1 MEILKNEKWIDV
13 LSNNDPNVSYAKFI
27 NIYENIVDQSMP
39 IIDKIIKIKTE
50 NKWMTGDIKRDIHTK
65 NNLYKIY
72 IKNRKNDILVKYKHI
87 KNIIAN
93 KIKIAKKKIFSN
105 DIKNANTS
113 KKKWKI
119 INNRLNRKN
128 HNTLPNNFINTNN
141 KVLNKP
147 LDIANGF
154 NEYFIN
160 TIEQLNSQFNQVN
173 NNSVLDSIK
182 TNKNTIFLT
191 PVTDKE
197 IINIIALK
205 EHKHSLDINK
215 INMYILDIS
224 KSYIIQPLKH
234 IFNLSINKGIFPDKM
249 KIAIIKP
256 IHKKKSKN
264 NFENYRP
271 ISLLPQISKILEK
284 LIYNR
289 LEHFINTHKL
299 ISNNQYGY
307 QRNKNTIDAIT
318 EFYTNILNNKENNK
332 KTNTIFLDLSKAFDM
347 LDHNI
352 LFNKLEIYGI
362 RGHAL
367 NLIKSYLL
375 NRGQITSIDNKL
387 SDILISNIGVPQ
399 GSVLGP
405 LLFIIYINDITLLTE
420 NDINITTILF
430 ADDTS
435 VSVSANKISVLI
447 NDTKKILD
455 KLEIWFKKN
464 KLIVNT
470 EKTKI
475 IIFFK
480 TREFSNFNIDY
491 AIYNQQIQIIDKYK
505 FLGIIID
512 TKLNFKTHILSIKKK
527 ILQITYMIRKFSNE
541 LPHHILMLLYNSL
554 FLSNLHYMIEIWG
567 NNYSNIIKPLYNI
580 QKKILKIIYLKKTNT
595 TYNSQ
600 YTNKNIQPLPIY
612 TNTLTIKQITEY
624 KTLCYMYKNK
634 NRFKNNIN
642 KNNNYNLR
650 NNNEYEIKNK

>member
-1 MEILKNEKWIDV
+1 MQIL
-13 LSNNDPNVSYAKFI
+13 
-27 NIYENIVDQSMP
+27 Q
-39 IIDKIIKIKTE
+39 
-50 NKWMTGDIKRDIHTK
+50 
-65 NNLYKIY
+65 
-72 IKNRKNDILVKYKHI
+72 
-87 KNIIAN
+87 
-93 KIKIAKKKIFSN
+93 
-105 DIKNANTS
+105 

-289 LEHFINTHKL
+289 LEHFINKHKL

-332 KTNTIFLDLSKAFDM
+332 KTNTIF
-347 LDHNI
+347 
-352 LFNKLEIYGI
+352 
-362 RGHAL
+362 
-367 NLIKSYLL
+367 
-375 NRGQITSIDNKL
+375 
-387 SDILISNIGVPQ
+387 
-399 GSVLGP
+399 
-405 LLFIIYINDITLLTE
+405 
-420 NDINITTILF
+420 
-430 ADDTS
+430 
-435 VSVSANKISVLI
+435 
-447 NDTKKILD
+447 
-455 KLEIWFKKN
+455 
-464 KLIVNT
+464 
-470 EKTKI
+470 
-475 IIFFK
+475 
-480 TREFSNFNIDY
+480 
-491 AIYNQQIQIIDKYK
+491 
-505 FLGIIID
+505 
-512 TKLNFKTHILSIKKK
+512 
-527 ILQITYMIRKFSNE
+527 
-541 LPHHILMLLYNSL
+541 
-554 FLSNLHYMIEIWG
+554 
-567 NNYSNIIKPLYNI
+567 
-580 QKKILKIIYLKKTNT
+580 
-595 TYNSQ
+595 
-600 YTNKNIQPLPIY
+600 
-612 TNTLTIKQITEY
+612 
-624 KTLCYMYKNK
+624 
-634 NRFKNNIN
+634 
-642 KNNNYNLR
+642 
-650 NNNEYEIKNK
+650 

>member
-13 LSNNDPNVSYAKFI
+13 LSNNDPNESYAKFI

-72 IKNRKNDILVKYKHI
+72 IKNRKNDILVKTYKHI

-93 KIKIAKKKIFSN
+93 KIKIAKKNFFSN

-289 LEHFINTHKL
+289 LEHFINKHKL

-375 NRGQITSIDNKL
+375 NRGQTTSIDNKL

-491 AIYNQQIQIIDKYK
+491 AIYNQQI
-505 FLGIIID
+505 
-512 TKLNFKTHILSIKKK
+512 
-527 ILQITYMIRKFSNE
+527 
-541 LPHHILMLLYNSL
+541 
-554 FLSNLHYMIEIWG
+554 
-567 NNYSNIIKPLYNI
+567 
-580 QKKILKIIYLKKTNT
+580 
-595 TYNSQ
+595 
-600 YTNKNIQPLPIY
+600 
-612 TNTLTIKQITEY
+612 
-624 KTLCYMYKNK
+624 
-634 NRFKNNIN
+634 
-642 KNNNYNLR
+642 
-650 NNNEYEIKNK
+650 

>member
-1 MEILKNEKWIDV
+1 MQIL
-13 LSNNDPNVSYAKFI
+13 
-27 NIYENIVDQSMP
+27 Q
-39 IIDKIIKIKTE
+39 
-50 NKWMTGDIKRDIHTK
+50 
-65 NNLYKIY
+65 
-72 IKNRKNDILVKYKHI
+72 
-87 KNIIAN
+87 
-93 KIKIAKKKIFSN
+93 
-105 DIKNANTS
+105 

-160 TIEQLNSQFNQVN
+160 TIEQLNSQFNQVK

-234 IFNLSINKGIFPDKM
+234 IFNQSINKGIFPDKM

-289 LEHFINTHKL
+289 LEHFINKHKL

-367 NLIKSYLL
+367 NLIKS
-375 NRGQITSIDNKL
+375 
-387 SDILISNIGVPQ
+387 
-399 GSVLGP
+399 
-405 LLFIIYINDITLLTE
+405 
-420 NDINITTILF
+420 
-430 ADDTS
+430 
-435 VSVSANKISVLI
+435 
-447 NDTKKILD
+447 
-455 KLEIWFKKN
+455 
-464 KLIVNT
+464 
-470 EKTKI
+470 
-475 IIFFK
+475 
-480 TREFSNFNIDY
+480 
-491 AIYNQQIQIIDKYK
+491 
-505 FLGIIID
+505 
-512 TKLNFKTHILSIKKK
+512 
-527 ILQITYMIRKFSNE
+527 
-541 LPHHILMLLYNSL
+541 
-554 FLSNLHYMIEIWG
+554 
-567 NNYSNIIKPLYNI
+567 
-580 QKKILKIIYLKKTNT
+580 
-595 TYNSQ
+595 
-600 YTNKNIQPLPIY
+600 
-612 TNTLTIKQITEY
+612 
-624 KTLCYMYKNK
+624 
-634 NRFKNNIN
+634 
-642 KNNNYNLR
+642 
-650 NNNEYEIKNK
+650 

>member
-1 MEILKNEKWIDV
+1 M
-13 LSNNDPNVSYAKFI
+13 
-27 NIYENIVDQSMP
+27 
-39 IIDKIIKIKTE
+39 
-50 NKWMTGDIKRDIHTK
+50 
-65 NNLYKIY
+65 
-72 IKNRKNDILVKYKHI
+72 
-87 KNIIAN
+87 
-93 KIKIAKKKIFSN
+93 
-105 DIKNANTS
+105 
-113 KKKWKI
+113 
-119 INNRLNRKN
+119 
-128 HNTLPNNFINTNN
+128 
-141 KVLNKP
+141 
-147 LDIANGF
+147 
-154 NEYFIN
+154 
-160 TIEQLNSQFNQVN
+160 NSQFNQVN

-289 LEHFINTHKL
+289 LEHFINKHKL

-375 NRGQITSIDNKL
+375 NRGQTTSIDNKL

-475 IIFFK
+475 NFFLK
-480 TREFSNFNIDY
+480 HVNFRILILTTLYTIN
-491 AIYNQQIQIIDKYK
+491 KYK
-505 FLGIIID
+505 
-512 TKLNFKTHILSIKKK
+512 
-527 ILQITYMIRKFSNE
+527 
-541 LPHHILMLLYNSL
+541 
-554 FLSNLHYMIEIWG
+554 
-567 NNYSNIIKPLYNI
+567 
-580 QKKILKIIYLKKTNT
+580 
-595 TYNSQ
+595 
-600 YTNKNIQPLPIY
+600 
-612 TNTLTIKQITEY
+612 
-624 KTLCYMYKNK
+624 
-634 NRFKNNIN
+634 
-642 KNNNYNLR
+642 
-650 NNNEYEIKNK
+650 